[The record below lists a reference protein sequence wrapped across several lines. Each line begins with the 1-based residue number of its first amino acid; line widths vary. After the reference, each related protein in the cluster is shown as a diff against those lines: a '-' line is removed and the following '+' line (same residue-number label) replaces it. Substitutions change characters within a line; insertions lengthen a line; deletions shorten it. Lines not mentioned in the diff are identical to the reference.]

1 MNKEMNGPDSI
12 YDHIAFSSV
21 AVSAIFIS
29 IAFLCERESFFF
41 WVNEKR
47 DIERDLLII
56 QKTEIYTIFTINN

>member
-1 MNKEMNGPDSI
+1 MNGPDSI

-21 AVSAIFIS
+21 GVSAIFIS

-47 DIERDLLII
+47 DRERDLLII